1 MKSNI
6 FSHSYQEC
14 GCVSPIEWSAGFVVL
29 PGTNT
34 AIQAL
39 ICNVT
44 NTCYLTASVRFS
56 NSTSLWNEF
65 CSSCT
70 QECSTVDFL
79 VTPSSFAAPSL
90 PFADIT
96 KLFVESVNVPLPTNW
111 TTNWLLEIQNN
122 YVSFQVVC
130 DSTQV
135 ENYTQDAAIGA
146 VDLISNVGGQT
157 GLWIG
162 MSFLSIMELIE
173 MVYRLLH
180 YQFHIIRR
188 ATRNKLANNNLV

>member
-6 FSHSYQEC
+6 FSRSYQEC
-14 GCVSPIEWSAGFVVL
+14 GCVSPSEWSARSVVL

-34 AIQAL
+34 VIEAP

-44 NTCYLTASVRFS
+44 NTCFSTATIRLL

-65 CSSCT
+65 CSNCT
-70 QECSTVDFL
+70 QECSTVDFR

-90 PFADIT
+90 PFASVT
-96 KLFVESVNVPLPTNW
+96 KSFVESVNVPLPTDW

-122 YVSFQVVC
+122 YVSFEVVC

-135 ENYTQDAAIGA
+135 ENYTQDAAIST

-162 MSFLSIMELIE
+162 ISFLSMMEFIE
-173 MVYRLLH
+173 MLYRIFRNEI
-180 YQFHIIRR
+180 QNMKQAIQNKIRR
-188 ATRNKLANNNLV
+188 RQ